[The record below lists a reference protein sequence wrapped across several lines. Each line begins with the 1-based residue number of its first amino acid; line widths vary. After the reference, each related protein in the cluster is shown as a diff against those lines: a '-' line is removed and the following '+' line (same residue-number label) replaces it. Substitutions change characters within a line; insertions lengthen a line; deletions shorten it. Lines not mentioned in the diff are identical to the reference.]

1 MKTHMDIDIFHYA
14 IIDFF
19 PRLAIIDLIMVVLLT
34 IVSSL
39 VPLGAVHKIKPINII
54 KAKE

>member
-1 MKTHMDIDIFHYA
+1 MNIEIFHFD
-14 IIDFF
+14 IIAFF
-19 PRLAIIDLIMVVLLT
+19 PRLAIIDLVLVLLLT

-39 VPLGAVHKIKPINII
+39 VPLIAIHNIKPINII